1 VTVSNVVTAIIVLA
15 VVAVLFRL
23 LKGGRVSQSV
33 VKEKIAAGASIVDVR
48 TPEEFRQGAFPG
60 AVNIPLQVLRQRIG
74 EIDRSRPVVVYCAS
88 GGRSAVAAQ
97 VLTAAGYPDVANA
110 GGLRDMPR

>member
-1 VTVSNVVTAIIVLA
+1 MTVSALLGAVILVA
-15 VVAVLFRL
+15 VVAVALRLF
-23 LKGGRVSQSV
+23 KGGRVSPNV

-60 AVNIPLQVLRQRIG
+60 AVNIPLQVLRQRLG

-97 VLTAAGYPDVANA
+97 LLGAAGYADVSNA
-110 GGLRDMPR
+110 GGLGDMPR

>member
-1 VTVSNVVTAIIVLA
+1 MNVTAALVAVIVLA
-15 VVAVLFRL
+15 VLALLRRL
-23 LKGGRVSQSV
+23 LKGGRVSSNV

-48 TPEEFRQGAFPG
+48 TPEEFRQGAYPG
-60 AVNIPLQVLRQRIG
+60 AVNIPVQVLRQRVG

-97 VLTAAGYPDVANA
+97 LLTAAGYADVSNA
-110 GGLRDMPR
+110 GGLGDMP

>member
-1 VTVSNVVTAIIVLA
+1 VNVTAALVAVIVLA
-15 VVAVLFRL
+15 VLALLRRL
-23 LKGGRVSQSV
+23 LKGGRVSSNV

-48 TPEEFRQGAFPG
+48 TPEEFRQGAYPG
-60 AVNIPLQVLRQRIG
+60 AVNIPVQVLRQRVG

-97 VLTAAGYPDVANA
+97 LLTAAGYADVSNA
-110 GGLRDMPR
+110 GGLGDMP